1 MADYQIQ
8 DLTENTK
15 NFLFVKTFC
24 TIITPDYFPKAL
36 ALYKSIRQFEPDI
49 KLQVLVTDNGAVAG
63 SKGIP
68 EGINLITIS
77 ELKGYSLVDELYRK
91 YAHIDLDFFRWSLKP
106 ILISWLIEKDF
117 EKILYLDCDMFF
129 FNDYTF
135 LFEELDH
142 SSILLTPHWRN
153 SNPLIDKDSFIA
165 LFTSGIFS
173 GGFIG
178 ANRDAL
184 PAMRW
189 WAEACHFMM
198 GPRMD
203 IGIYDDQKYLDA
215 FPVLFE
221 KTKIIRHRGCGVGA
235 NMEETKRMMVNGKVL
250 INGEYPVI
258 FVHFDNVL
266 VQGILKGYDEHL
278 LPYLNQYTKV
288 FEESGSSLSDYLRQ
302 VSVHA
307 NADVIRKMKWKL
319 KIRTRIKQA
328 LYKLS
333 QKI

>member
-1 MADYQIQ
+1 
-8 DLTENTK
+8 
-15 NFLFVKTFC
+15 
-24 TIITPDYFPKAL
+24 
-36 ALYKSIRQFEPDI
+36 
-49 KLQVLVTDNGAVAG
+49 
-63 SKGIP
+63 
-68 EGINLITIS
+68 
-77 ELKGYSLVDELYRK
+77 
-91 YAHIDLDFFRWSLKP
+91 
-106 ILISWLIEKDF
+106 
-117 EKILYLDCDMFF
+117 MFF

-184 PAMRW
+184 PAMKW

-221 KTKIIRHRGCGVGA
+221 KTKIVRHRGCGVGA

-250 INGEYPVI
+250 INGQYPVI